1 MRKIVQK
8 INNTWTIIKSRHPIF
23 TAVLIILFFAMLLV
37 LTLAGVL
44 NQIDKNMKYSEAL
57 KTIFTYHT
65 GTSGANNPNNA
76 IFIVR
81 LITIISGT
89 LLFSGTI
96 ISIMTTLIRNYITNR
111 DGAKGRLR
119 ISNHLLILFYN
130 KEVPAILADL
140 MYNPD
145 QKIILLL
152 SDAKKQQVFDEL
164 NAAIAELD
172 EKPKYKINLIVRQ
185 GNPASLSELRDVGIE
200 RASGILIMNSNASTG
215 GASTGG
221 ASSGGANSG
230 GANSGDESRETDY
243 LNSLDLVLKL
253 GSFNLRP
260 DVPIGVE
267 TSTQEASEIMSSLRK
282 DITGLNDLQIQ
293 FFAHHKKIGQFMALA
308 VSNPDLCNVLSEL
321 LSYRGCEFYPIEKIS
336 REEYLQNH
344 CGGIPTVVFGNKM
357 YCLADDES
365 AARRKRAFQ
374 YKTERRLQKSKL
386 GLTKR
391 PLKLFIIGK
400 NRKYKYLVE
409 ALKIT
414 RPDTVI
420 SHFETNDIQ
429 NFVDTVMKQG
439 DRDSVAVVLS
449 DDTVPP
455 KNFDMNVFWTIIELS
470 RAASIKER
478 PFKIFAEIIDP
489 KNQKSLEN
497 LNIQNFVV
505 STQVVSTFSNKLL
518 NDVNSVHFYEELF
531 VNPSNYLDINV
542 SRADEVFDIK
552 EAQIFSSYAE
562 FVHAGYY
569 GTRVEGTAIMPF
581 GIYTDAKNY
590 VLFCAE
596 LDKKRSFVVN
606 PDNKIIYAHIK
617 TGNV

>member
-8 INNTWTIIKSRHPIF
+8 INNTWTIVKSRHPIF
-23 TAVLIILFFAMLLV
+23 TAVLIILFCAMLLV
-37 LTLAGVL
+37 LTLSVVL
-44 NQIDKNMKYSEAL
+44 TFIDKNIKYSEAL

-119 ISNHLLILFYN
+119 ISNHFLILFYN

-145 QKIILLL
+145 KKIILLL

-172 EKPKYKINLIVRQ
+172 EKPKHKINLIVRQ
-185 GNPASLSELRDVGIE
+185 GNPASLSELKDVGIE
-200 RASGILIMNSNASTG
+200 RASGILIMNNNAGSG

-221 ASSGGANSG
+221 AST
-230 GANSGDESRETDY
+230 GDESRETDY
-243 LNSLDLVLKL
+243 LGSLDLVLKL
-253 GSFNLRP
+253 GNFNLRP
-260 DVPIGVE
+260 NVPIGVE

-282 DITGLNDLQIQ
+282 DISGLNDLQIQ

-321 LSYRGCEFYPIEKIS
+321 LSYRGCEFYPIETIS
-336 REEYLQNH
+336 REDYLENH
-344 CGGIPTVVFGNKM
+344 CAGIPTVVFGDKM

-365 AARRKRAFQ
+365 AARRKRAFP
-374 YKTERRLQKSKL
+374 YKPERRLQPSKS

-391 PLKLFIIGK
+391 PLKLFVIGK

-414 RPDTVI
+414 HPDTVI
-420 SHFETNDIQ
+420 NHFETNDIH
-429 NFVDTVMKQG
+429 NFVDTVVKQG

-449 DDTVPP
+449 DDTVSP
-455 KNFDMNVFWTIIELS
+455 KNYDANVFWTIIELS
-470 RAASIKER
+470 RMASINER

-505 STQVVSTFSNKLL
+505 STHVVSTFSNKLL
-518 NDVNSVHFYEELF
+518 NDANSVYFYEELF
-531 VNPSNYLDINV
+531 VIPSSFFDIDV
-542 SRADEVFDIK
+542 SRANEIFDIT
-552 EAQIFSSYAE
+552 EAQTFSSYAE

-569 GTRVEGTAIMPF
+569 GTRGADTAIMPF

-596 LDKKRSFVVN
+596 LDKKRVFVVN
-606 PDNKIIYAHIK
+606 PTDKIIYAHIK
-617 TGNV
+617 IK

>member
-1 MRKIVQK
+1 MRKIVQN
-8 INNTWTIIKSRHPIF
+8 INNTWTIVKSRHPIF
-23 TAVLIILFFAMLLV
+23 TAVLMILFCAMLLV

-44 NQIDKNMKYSEAL
+44 TQIDKNLKYSEAL

-111 DGAKGRLR
+111 DGAKGRLH

-164 NAAIAELD
+164 NAAIAELE
-172 EKPKYKINLIVRQ
+172 EKPKHKINLIVRQ
-185 GNPASLSELRDVGIE
+185 GNPASLSELKDVGIE
-200 RASGILIMNSNASTG
+200 RASGILIMNNSAG
-215 GASTGG
+215 
-221 ASSGGANSG
+221 SGG
-230 GANSGDESRETDY
+230 ETHETDY
-243 LNSLDLVLKL
+243 LGSLDLVLKL
-253 GSFNLRP
+253 GNFNLRP
-260 DVPIGVE
+260 NVPIGVE

-282 DITGLNDLQIQ
+282 DILGLNDLQIQ
-293 FFAHHKKIGQFMALA
+293 FFAHHKKIGQYMALA

-321 LSYRGCEFYPIEKIS
+321 LSYRGCEFYPIDKIS
-336 REEYLQNH
+336 REEYLENH
-344 CGGIPTVVFGNKM
+344 CEGIPTVVFGDKM

-365 AARRKRAFQ
+365 AARRKRAFP
-374 YKTERRLQKSKL
+374 YKTERRLQRSSK

-391 PLKLFIIGK
+391 QLKLFVIGK

-409 ALKIT
+409 ALKLT
-414 RPDTVI
+414 HPDTVI
-420 SHFETNDIQ
+420 NHFETNDIH
-429 NFVDTVMKQG
+429 NFVDTVVKQG

-449 DDTVPP
+449 DDTVSP
-455 KNFDMNVFWTIIELS
+455 KNYDANVFWTIIELS
-470 RAASIKER
+470 RVTSIKER

-518 NDVNSVHFYEELF
+518 NDANSVYFYEELF
-531 VNPSNYLDINV
+531 VIPSNF
-542 SRADEVFDIK
+542 FDIDVSCAN
-552 EAQIFSSYAE
+552 EIFDITETQTFSSYAE

-569 GTRVEGTAIMPF
+569 GTRGADTAIMPF

-596 LDKKRSFVVN
+596 LDKKRDFVVN
-606 PDNKIIYAHIK
+606 PTDKIIYARVK
-617 TGNV
+617 KG

>member
-1 MRKIVQK
+1 MNKIVQK
-8 INNTWTIIKSRHPIF
+8 INNTWTIVKSRHPIF
-23 TAVLIILFFAMLLV
+23 TAVLMILFCAMLLV

-44 NQIDKNMKYSEAL
+44 AQIDNKIKYSEAL

-76 IFIVR
+76 IFTVR
-81 LITIISGT
+81 LIAIVSGT

-119 ISNHLLILFYN
+119 LSDHLLILFYN

-152 SDAKKQQVFDEL
+152 SDMKKQQVFDEL

-172 EKPKYKINLIVRQ
+172 EKPKHKINLIVRQ
-185 GNPASLSELRDVGIE
+185 GNPASLSELKDVGIK
-200 RASGILIMNSNASTG
+200 RASGILIMNNN
-215 GASTGG
+215 
-221 ASSGGANSG
+221 ASSGGTSSG
-230 GANSGDESRETDY
+230 GISSGSELKEADY
-243 LNSLDLVLKL
+243 LGSLDLVLKL
-253 GSFNLRP
+253 GNFNLRP
-260 DVPIGVE
+260 NVPIGVE

-282 DITGLNDLQIQ
+282 DILGLKDLQIQ

-308 VSNPDLCNVLSEL
+308 VSNPDLCNVLSEI

-336 REEYLQNH
+336 RVEYLQNH
-344 CGGIPTVVFGNKM
+344 CAGIPTVVFGDKM

-365 AARRKRAFQ
+365 AARRKRPFP
-374 YKTERRLQKSKL
+374 YKTERRLQAS
-386 GLTKR
+386 GEVLTKR

-409 ALKIT
+409 ALKLT

-420 SHFETNDIQ
+420 SHFETGDIQ
-429 NFVDTVMKQG
+429 NFVDTVVKQG
-439 DRDSVAVVLS
+439 DSDSVAVVLS

-455 KNFDMNVFWTIIELS
+455 KNYDANVFWTIIELS
-470 RAASIKER
+470 RVASINER

-497 LNIQNFVV
+497 LNIQNFVI

-518 NDVNSVHFYEELF
+518 NDANSVYFYEELF
-531 VNPSNYLDINV
+531 VIPSNYFDIDV
-542 SRADEVFDIK
+542 SQANEIFDIK
-552 EAQIFSSYAE
+552 EAQTFSSYAE

-569 GTRVEGTAIMPF
+569 GTRGAGKAVMPF

-596 LDKKRSFVVN
+596 LDKKRDFVVK
-606 PDNKIIYAHIK
+606 PADKIIYAYIK
-617 TGNV
+617 DI

>member
-1 MRKIVQK
+1 MRTIVQK
-8 INNTWTIIKSRHPIF
+8 INNAWTIVKSRHPIF
-23 TAVLIILFFAMLLV
+23 TAVLMILFSAMLLV
-37 LTLAGVL
+37 LFLAGVL
-44 NQIDKNMKYSEAL
+44 TLIDSKIKYSEAL

-65 GTSGANNPNNA
+65 GTASANNPDNA
-76 IFIVR
+76 IFTVR
-81 LITIISGT
+81 LIAIISGT

-96 ISIMTTLIRNYITNR
+96 ISIMTTLIRKYITNR
-111 DGAKGRLR
+111 DGARGRLR
-119 ISNHLLILFYN
+119 VSNHLLILFYN

-172 EKPKYKINLIVRQ
+172 EKPRHKLNLIVRQ
-185 GNPASLSELRDVGIE
+185 GNPASLSELKDVAIE
-200 RASGILIMNSNASTG
+200 RASGILIMNGNASAG
-215 GASTGG
+215 GE
-221 ASSGGANSG
+221 SGEA
-230 GANSGDESRETDY
+230 DY
-243 LNSLDLVLKL
+243 LGSLDLVLKL
-253 GSFNLRP
+253 GNFNLRP

-321 LSYRGCEFYPIEKIS
+321 LSYRGCEFYPIGKIS
-336 REEYLQNH
+336 REEYLRTH
-344 CGGIPTVVFGNKM
+344 CGGIPTVVFGDKM

-365 AARRKRAFQ
+365 AARRKRAFP
-374 YKTERRLQKSKL
+374 YKTERRLQTSRE
-386 GLTKR
+386 GLTRR
-391 PLKLFIIGK
+391 PLTLFVIGK
-400 NRKYKYLVE
+400 NRKYKYFVE
-409 ALKIT
+409 ALKLT

-420 SHFETNDIQ
+420 NHFETKDIQ

-449 DDTVPP
+449 DDTVSP
-455 KNFDMNVFWTIIELS
+455 KNYDANVFWTIIELS

-505 STQVVSTFSNKLL
+505 STQIVSTFSNKLL
-518 NDVNSVHFYEELF
+518 NDANSVYFYEELF
-531 VNPSNYLDINV
+531 VIPSGSFDIEV
-542 SRADEVFDIK
+542 SRANEVFDIT
-552 EAQIFSSYAE
+552 EAETFSSYAE
-562 FVHAGYY
+562 FIHAGYY
-569 GTRVEGTAIMPF
+569 GTRGEDKTIIPF

-590 VLFCAE
+590 VLFCSE
-596 LDKKRSFVVN
+596 MDKKREFTVK
-606 PDNKIIYAHIK
+606 PDDKVIYAYIRK
-617 TGNV
+617 G

>member
-8 INNTWTIIKSRHPIF
+8 INNTWTIIKSRHPII
-23 TAVLIILFFAMLLV
+23 TAVLIILFCAMMLV

-44 NQIDKNMKYSEAL
+44 NKIDKNLKYSEAL

-76 IFIVR
+76 VFVVR

-119 ISNHLLILFYN
+119 ISDHLLILFYN

-140 MYNPD
+140 MYSPD

-172 EKPKYKINLIVRQ
+172 EKPKHKINLIVRQ
-185 GNPASLSELRDVGIE
+185 GNPASLSELKDVGIE
-200 RASGILIMNSNASTG
+200 RASGILIMNNNAS
-215 GASTGG
+215 SGG
-221 ASSGGANSG
+221 ASSGGDSH
-230 GANSGDESRETDY
+230 ETDY

-253 GSFNLRP
+253 GNFNLRP
-260 DVPIGVE
+260 NVPIGVE

-321 LSYRGCEFYPIEKIS
+321 LSYRGCEFYPIGKIS
-336 REEYLQNH
+336 REEYLQSH
-344 CGGIPTVVFGNKM
+344 CEGIPTVVFGDKM

-365 AARRKRAFQ
+365 AARRKRAFP
-374 YKTERRLQKSKL
+374 YKTERRLQASREA
-386 GLTKR
+386 LTGR
-391 PLKLFIIGK
+391 PLKLFVIGK

-420 SHFETNDIQ
+420 NHFETGDIH
-429 NFVDTVMKQG
+429 NFVDTVVKQG
-439 DRDSVAVVLS
+439 DADTVAVVLS

-455 KNFDMNVFWTIIELS
+455 KNYDMNVFWTIIELS
-470 RAASIKER
+470 RVSSIKER

-518 NDVNSVHFYEELF
+518 NDADSVNFYEELF
-531 VNPSNYLDINV
+531 VIPSKFLDIDV
-542 SRADEVFDIK
+542 SRANEIFDIT
-552 EAQIFSSYAE
+552 EEQTFSSYAE

-569 GTRVEGTAIMPF
+569 GTLGKDTAIMPL
-581 GIYTDAKNY
+581 GIFIDEKNY
-590 VLFCAE
+590 ILFCAE
-596 LDKKRSFVVN
+596 LDKKRGFAVN
-606 PDNKIIYAHIK
+606 PGDKIIYAHIK
-617 TGNV
+617 I

>member
-1 MRKIVQK
+1 MRKIVQN
-8 INNTWTIIKSRHPIF
+8 INNTWTIVKSRHPIF
-23 TAVLIILFFAMLLV
+23 TAVLMILFCAMLLV

-44 NQIDKNMKYSEAL
+44 TQIDNNIKYSEAL

-76 IFIVR
+76 IFTVR

-119 ISNHLLILFYN
+119 LSNHLLILFYN

-152 SDAKKQQVFDEL
+152 SDMKKQQVFDEL

-185 GNPASLSELRDVGIE
+185 GNPASLSELKDVGIE
-200 RASGILIMNSNASTG
+200 RASGILIMNNNASSNNELWE
-215 GASTGG
+215 A
-221 ASSGGANSG
+221 
-230 GANSGDESRETDY
+230 DY
-243 LNSLDLVLKL
+243 LGSLDLVLKL
-253 GSFNLRP
+253 GNFNLRP
-260 DVPIGVE
+260 NVPIGVE

-282 DITGLNDLQIQ
+282 DILGLTDKQIQ

-308 VSNPDLCNVLSEL
+308 VSNPDLCNVLSEI
-321 LSYRGCEFYPIEKIS
+321 LSYRGCEFYPISKIS
-336 REEYLQNH
+336 HEEYLENH
-344 CGGIPTVVFGNKM
+344 CAGIPTVMFGDKM

-365 AARRKRAFQ
+365 AARRKRPFP
-374 YKTERRLQKSKL
+374 YKTERRLQTSREV
-386 GLTKR
+386 LTRR
-391 PLKLFIIGK
+391 PLKLFVIGK

-409 ALKIT
+409 ALKLT

-420 SHFETNDIQ
+420 SHFETGDIH
-429 NFVDTVMKQG
+429 NFVDTVVKQG

-455 KNFDMNVFWTIIELS
+455 KNYDANVFWTIIELS
-470 RAASIKER
+470 RVASIKER

-497 LNIQNFVV
+497 LNIQNFVI
-505 STQVVSTFSNKLL
+505 STQIVSTFSNKLL
-518 NDVNSVHFYEELF
+518 NDANSVYFYEELF
-531 VNPSNYLDINV
+531 VIPSNYFDIDV
-542 SRADEVFDIK
+542 SQANEIFDIK
-552 EAQIFSSYAE
+552 EAQTFSSYAE

-569 GTRVEGTAIMPF
+569 GTRGAGKAIMPF

-596 LDKKRSFVVN
+596 LDKKRDFVVN
-606 PDNKIIYAHIK
+606 PTDKIIYACIK
-617 TGNV
+617 KGRY

>member
-8 INNTWTIIKSRHPIF
+8 INNTWTIVKSSHPIF
-23 TAVLIILFFAMLLV
+23 TAVLMILFCAMLLV
-37 LTLAGVL
+37 LALAGVL
-44 NQIDKNMKYSEAL
+44 TLIDKNIKYSEAL

-65 GTSGANNPNNA
+65 GTASANNPDNA
-76 IFIVR
+76 VFTVR
-81 LITIISGT
+81 LIAIISGT

-119 ISNHLLILFYN
+119 ISDHLLILCYN
-130 KEVPAILADL
+130 KGVPAILADL
-140 MYNPD
+140 MYNPSH
-145 QKIILLL
+145 KTVLLL

-164 NAAIAELD
+164 DATIAALD

-185 GNPASLSELRDVGIE
+185 GNPASLSELKDVGIE
-200 RASGILIMNSNASTG
+200 RASAVLIMNS
-215 GASTGG
+215 GASASG
-221 ASSGGANSG
+221 ASSG
-230 GANSGDESRETDY
+230 DELGEADY
-243 LNSLDLVLKL
+243 LGSLDLVLKL
-253 GSFNLRP
+253 GNFNLRP
-260 DVPIGVE
+260 NVPIGVE
-267 TSTQEASEIMSSLRK
+267 TSAEEASDIMRSLHK
-282 DITGLNDLQIQ
+282 DILGLHDKQIQ
-293 FFAHHKKIGQFMALA
+293 FFAHDKKIGQFMALA
-308 VSNPDLCNVLSEL
+308 VSNPDLCNVLLEL
-321 LSYRGCEFYPIEKIS
+321 LSYRGCEFYPVDQIP

-344 CGGIPTVVFGNKM
+344 CAGIPTAVFGGKM

-365 AARRKRAFQ
+365 AARRKRAHP
-374 YKTERRLQKSKL
+374 YKTERRLQTSRE
-386 GLTKR
+386 GLARR
-391 PLKLFIIGK
+391 PLTLFVIGK
-400 NRKYKYLVE
+400 NRKYKYLLE
-409 ALKIT
+409 ALKLE

-420 SHFETNDIQ
+420 NHFKTNDIR

-455 KNFDMNVFWTIIELS
+455 KNYDANVFWTIIELS

-497 LNIQNFVV
+497 LNVQNFVV

-518 NDVNSVHFYEELF
+518 NDANSVYFYEDLLT
-531 VNPSNYLDINV
+531 PSGFFDIEV
-542 SRADEVFDIK
+542 SRANEIFDIT
-552 EAQIFSSYAE
+552 EAQTFSSYAE

-569 GTRVEGTAIMPF
+569 GTRGAGTAIMPF

-596 LDKKRSFVVN
+596 LDKKRDFVVK
-606 PDNKIIYAHIK
+606 PSDKIIYASIK
-617 TGNV
+617 TG

>member
-1 MRKIVQK
+1 MRKIVQN
-8 INNTWTIIKSRHPIF
+8 INNTWTIVKSRHPIF
-23 TAVLIILFFAMLLV
+23 TAVLMILFCAMLLV

-44 NQIDKNMKYSEAL
+44 TQIDNNIKYSEAL

-65 GTSGANNPNNA
+65 GTASANNPNNA

-172 EKPKYKINLIVRQ
+172 EKPKHKINLIVRQ
-185 GNPASLSELRDVGIE
+185 GNPASLSELKDVGIE
-200 RASGILIMNSNASTG
+200 RASGILIMNNNAS
-215 GASTGG
+215 A
-221 ASSGGANSG
+221 
-230 GANSGDESRETDY
+230 GDESRETDY
-243 LNSLDLVLKL
+243 LGSLDLVLKL
-253 GSFNLRP
+253 GNFNLRP
-260 DVPIGVE
+260 NVPIGVE

-321 LSYRGCEFYPIEKIS
+321 LSYRGCEFYPIDKIS
-336 REEYLQNH
+336 REEYLENH
-344 CGGIPTVVFGNKM
+344 CAGIPTVVFGDKM

-365 AARRKRAFQ
+365 AARRKRAFP
-374 YKTERRLQKSKL
+374 YKTERRLQTSKK
-386 GLTKR
+386 GLTAR
-391 PLKLFIIGK
+391 PLKLFVIGK

-409 ALKIT
+409 ALKLTHPDAVIT
-414 RPDTVI
+414 
-420 SHFETNDIQ
+420 HFETKDIN
-429 NFVDTVMKQG
+429 NFVDTVVKQG

-449 DDTVPP
+449 DDTVSP
-455 KNFDMNVFWTIIELS
+455 KNYDANVFWTIIELS
-470 RAASIKER
+470 RVTSINER

-518 NDVNSVHFYEELF
+518 NDANSVYFYEELF
-531 VNPSNYLDINV
+531 VIPSSFFDIDV
-542 SRADEVFDIK
+542 SRANEIFDIT
-552 EAQIFSSYAE
+552 EAQTFSSYAE

-569 GTRVEGTAIMPF
+569 GTRGAGTAIMPF

-596 LDKKRSFVVN
+596 LDKKRDFVVN
-606 PDNKIIYAHIK
+606 PTDKIIYANIK
-617 TGNV
+617 TG

>member
-1 MRKIVQK
+1 MRKIVQN
-8 INNTWTIIKSRHPIF
+8 INNTWTIVKSRHPIF
-23 TAVLIILFFAMLLV
+23 TAVLMILFCAMLLV

-44 NQIDKNMKYSEAL
+44 TQIDNNIKYSEAL

-65 GTSGANNPNNA
+65 GTASANNPNNA

-172 EKPKYKINLIVRQ
+172 EKPKHKINLIVRQ
-185 GNPASLSELRDVGIE
+185 GNPASLSELKDVGIE
-200 RASGILIMNSNASTG
+200 RASGILIMNS
-215 GASTGG
+215 GASG
-221 ASSGGANSG
+221 AS
-230 GANSGDESRETDY
+230 SGDESRETDY
-243 LNSLDLVLKL
+243 LGSLDLVLKL
-253 GSFNLRP
+253 GNFNLRP
-260 DVPIGVE
+260 NIPIGVE
-267 TSTQEASEIMSSLRK
+267 TSTQEASEIMCSLRK
-282 DITGLNDLQIQ
+282 DILGLNDLQIQ

-321 LSYRGCEFYPIEKIS
+321 LSYRGCEFYPINKIS
-336 REEYLQNH
+336 REEYLENH
-344 CGGIPTVVFGNKM
+344 CEGIPTVVFGDKM
-357 YCLADDES
+357 YCLADDET
-365 AARRKRAFQ
+365 AARRKRAVT
-374 YKTERRLQKSKL
+374 YKTELRLQPSKK
-386 GLTKR
+386 GLSKR
-391 PLKLFIIGK
+391 PLKLFVIGK
-400 NRKYKYLVE
+400 NRKYKYFVE
-409 ALKIT
+409 ALKLT
-414 RPDTVI
+414 HPDTVI
-420 SHFETNDIQ
+420 NHFDTNDIR
-429 NFVDTVMKQG
+429 NFVDTVVKQG

-455 KNFDMNVFWTIIELS
+455 KNYDANVFWTVIELS
-470 RAASIKER
+470 RVASINER
-478 PFKIFAEIIDP
+478 QFKIFAEIIDP

-518 NDVNSVHFYEELF
+518 NDANSVYFYEELF
-531 VNPSNYLDINV
+531 VIPSNFFDIDV
-542 SRADEVFDIK
+542 SRADEIFDIT
-552 EAQIFSSYAE
+552 EAQTFSSYAE
-562 FVHAGYY
+562 FVNAGYY
-569 GTRVEGTAIMPF
+569 GTRGAATAIMPF

-590 VLFCAE
+590 ILFCAE
-596 LDKKRSFVVN
+596 LDKKRDFVVN
-606 PDNKIIYAHIK
+606 PSDKIIYAHIK
-617 TGNV
+617 TG